1 LCPLATFFSAPS
13 GFEERKTAMIS
24 LGSTGAGLWVHC
36 KSILSFAGTRHHTQ
50 TSNKN
55 IANDGLFMG
64 FSTLHHQQ
72 RGWAKAYSESHSA
85 VGKSNQ
91 GFSTYHRRIYTR

>member
-1 LCPLATFFSAPS
+1 
-13 GFEERKTAMIS
+13 MIS

-85 VGKSNQ
+85 VGTEQSRL
-91 GFSTYHRRIYTR
+91 FHVPPPDLSPVM